1 MADTVPQPDSADPGA
16 PGDLTKG
23 PPAPAARLIPLI
35 APAILTGFGAS
46 LTLIAISSVA
56 GRLENL
62 LWEIIPDGLDIDGF
76 NPWWIILVL
85 TVTGAAVGLT
95 VWQAPG
101 HAGPDP
107 ATTDLVGPPVSPYVL
122 PGLIVASIL
131 ALAGGVSLGPENPIT
146 MVNIALAYWLGRRFM
161 PSAGPVLWIA
171 LAAAGTI
178 GALFGTPLAAAL
190 ILSEMP
196 GPGAL
201 WDRLFAPLTAAV
213 TGSMTTLLLVGNDF
227 VVKVPGFPGARVV
240 DVVWALL
247 VGAVGALIGLA
258 AVYAFP
264 LVYRTFQQIPHPVA
278 MLTVGGLVLGALGA
292 LGGELTLFKGLDQV
306 KDLALDY
313 TRYGFWELLGMAVL
327 KLVAVVIAAGS
338 GFRGGRIFPSV
349 FAGAALGFAVS
360 TLIPSVP
367 PALAVACAILGVLL
381 AVTRQGWLSL
391 FTAAVIVPDLTLLPL
406 LCVAAL
412 PAWLIVTG
420 RPEMLI
426 KPTEPEAGAAPA

>member
-1 MADTVPQPDSADPGA
+1 MADTVLPDSAD
-16 PGDLTKG
+16 LTAG

-35 APAILTGFGAS
+35 APAILVGIGAS
-46 LTLIAISSVA
+46 LLLILISWVA
-56 GRLENL
+56 ERLEHL
-62 LWEIIPDGLDIDGF
+62 LWHVLPDALGLDGF
-76 NPWWIILVL
+76 DPWWIMLIL

-95 VWQAPG
+95 VWKAPG

-107 ATTDLVGPPVSPYVL
+107 ATTGLVDPPVPPYLL
-122 PGLIVASIL
+122 PGLVVATVL

-146 MVNIALAYWLGRRFM
+146 MVNIALAYWIGRRFM
-161 PSAGPVLWIA
+161 PSTGPVLWVG

-201 WDRLFAPLTAAV
+201 WDRLFAPLIAAV
-213 TGSMTTLLLVGNDF
+213 TGSVTTLLIVGNEF
-227 VVKVPGFPGARVV
+227 VV
-240 DVVWALL
+240 DVPGYPGTRLVDLCWALL
-247 VGAVGALIGLA
+247 VGAAGALLGLA
-258 AVYAFP
+258 AVYLFP
-264 LVYRTFQQIPHPVA
+264 LVHRTFRQIPHPLA

-292 LGGELTLFKGLDQV
+292 IGGELTLFKGLDQI
-306 KDLALDY
+306 KELATDY
-313 TRYGFWELLGMAVL
+313 SEYGFGALLGMAAL
-327 KLVAVVIAAGS
+327 KMVALLIAAGS
-338 GFRGGRIFPSV
+338 GFRGGRIFPAV

-367 PALAVACAILGVLL
+367 PALAITCAILGLL
-381 AVTRQGWLSL
+381 FAITRQGWLSL
-391 FTAAVIVPDLTLLPL
+391 FTAAVIVPDVALLPM

-420 RPEMLI
+420 RPEMVI
-426 KPTEPEAGAAPA
+426 QQRPAMQH